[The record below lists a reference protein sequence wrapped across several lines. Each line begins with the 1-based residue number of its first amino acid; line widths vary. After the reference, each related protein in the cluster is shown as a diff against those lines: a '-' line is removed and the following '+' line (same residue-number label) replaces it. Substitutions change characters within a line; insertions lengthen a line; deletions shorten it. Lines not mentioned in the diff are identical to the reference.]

1 MGKSNPTILWIIF
14 VVGLASLIMISTG
27 LAAVP
32 EAGVAVQ
39 VTATPGLRD
48 PGQMVPTPDRLA
60 RPTLPANPAQADLGG
75 QVYYMVCMACHGDQG
90 QGLSPEWVEAWGLE
104 ENACWQS
111 KCHASNHPPEGF
123 ELPRNIPAVVGP
135 GVVNRFANALELH
148 DYLQVQMPWQAPG
161 TLSAEE
167 YWQLT
172 AYLVRLNGLD
182 PGPAPLDA
190 QSAAK
195 VLLRNIPFNQEQ
207 DPASPT
213 EFPWFWAVTGFILGA
228 AGIILLVKYIQ
239 IYRLRQSESD
249 FD

>member
-1 MGKSNPTILWIIF
+1 MGKRIPTILWIIF
-14 VVGLASLIMISTG
+14 VVGLVSPILISTG
-27 LAAVP
+27 LAAAL

-48 PGQMVPTPDRLA
+48 PAQMVPTPDRLA

-90 QGLSPEWVEAWGLE
+90 QGLSPEWVEAWGLG

-123 ELPRNIPAVVGP
+123 ELPKYIPAVVSP

-148 DYLQVQMPWQAPG
+148 DYLQATMPWQAPG
-161 TLSAEE
+161 TLTAEE

-172 AYLVRLNGLD
+172 AYLVRANGLD
-182 PGPAPLDA
+182 PGPAPLDE

-195 VLLRNIPFNQEQ
+195 VLLRNIPTDQEQ
-207 DPASPT
+207 NLTSPT
-213 EFPWFWAVTGFILGA
+213 EFPWFWAVTGFILVA
-228 AGIILLVKYIQ
+228 VGIILLVKYIQ
-239 IYRLRQSESD
+239 VYRLRRSETELD
-249 FD
+249 